1 MELTLLEQIT
11 NAVRERVHPFRV
23 EAREVGN
30 TVDGKAIIVKV
41 EGVRKEFGYRAVMAD
56 GAPNAHTPETFAD
69 ALAYQAMKEISAI
82 LAADEKQDRK
92 AAKRM
97 AAG

>member
-1 MELTLLEQIT
+1 MELALLDQIT

-41 EGVRKEFGYRAVMAD
+41 EGINKEWGYRAVN
-56 GAPNAHTPETFAD
+56 GHTPETFAD
-69 ALAYQAMKEISAI
+69 AVAHQAMKEISAI
-82 LAADEKQDRK
+82 LAAGEKRERK
-92 AAKRM
+92 AAKRVPT
-97 AAG
+97 